1 MLERK
6 PPKPRPCKV
15 CKTPYTPKKMGQKVC
30 GIDCGLSFGREVNRK
45 NAEKLAKAE
54 RIADKARLQSLK
66 PLSYWAARA
75 QEQVNR
81 YIRLKQR
88 GMPCISCNKPWQPDF
103 QAGHYL
109 SVGAHRELRFEP
121 DNIHLQCIQC
131 NMHKGGN
138 AIQYRAGLV
147 RRHGVHL
154 VDALEAPHPLP
165 KWTREDYQNI
175 EAAFKALAD
184 ELAKAEIYEPKE
196 ATC

>member
-1 MLERK
+1 LVILK
-6 PPKPRPCKV
+6 AKQDKAA
-15 CKTPYTPKKMGQKVC
+15 KKKASDGK
-30 GIDCGLSFGREVNRK
+30 K
-45 NAEKLAKAE
+45 AAKAE
-54 RIADKARLQSLK
+54 RIATKARLQELK

-88 GMPCISCNKPWQPDF
+88 GMPCISCDKPWQPDF

-147 RRHGVHL
+147 RRHGTHL

-165 KWTREDYQNI
+165 KWTRQDYQNI
-175 EAAFKALAD
+175 EAAFKSWADDLAKVDLAD
-184 ELAKAEIYEPKE
+184 VAIINQQGTIPS
-196 ATC
+196 